1 MSDLTGETALEQ
13 EIAHVGKFIDLK
25 AESHGSHI
33 LSEYRIL
40 SRLSLYI
47 VMLAWIILGVYLYV
61 VISRAESTS
70 SIVRYFLSTEDLGVK
85 FRALILLAPFIL
97 TVVSYL
103 ISDRARLLLK
113 TLLAERELRALCD
126 ALIVAFANAIDAK
139 SPWTQGH
146 SERVTSYALLIAE
159 EMGVSEAERRV
170 LRIASLLHDIGKI
183 GTYDVILDKPGP
195 LTDEEWNLIKRHP
208 LQGESILRPIK
219 QLQDVIPIMK
229 HHHERVDGGG
239 YPDGLRGDEIP
250 LLAKILCLADSYDAM
265 IADRPYKKGLD
276 KENAFSEIR
285 KKSGTQFAPEAVKAF
300 FAVIT

>member
-146 SERVTSYALLIAE
+146 SERVTSYALLIA
-159 EMGVSEAERRV
+159 
-170 LRIASLLHDIGKI
+170 
-183 GTYDVILDKPGP
+183 
-195 LTDEEWNLIKRHP
+195 
-208 LQGESILRPIK
+208 
-219 QLQDVIPIMK
+219 
-229 HHHERVDGGG
+229 
-239 YPDGLRGDEIP
+239 
-250 LLAKILCLADSYDAM
+250 
-265 IADRPYKKGLD
+265 
-276 KENAFSEIR
+276 
-285 KKSGTQFAPEAVKAF
+285 
-300 FAVIT
+300 